1 MSENPVGFLALALP
15 VSAAAVATPALVI
28 AGNPLLIGLAAVIP
42 AASIL
47 GQNMGSRNRDRF
59 HRMAVKLIN
68 GTMKKESPYVLAE
81 RLGRTF
87 YGALAA
93 STAFLALLIAAF
105 ITNSFH
111 PLLLAAAPLSAIM
124 PLIVLFPYMS
134 SGSERKGLL
143 TVEYPFFTVMASIV
157 GYCGATLYTA
167 FQQVKKVPAVFK
179 QISKEAVEVERK
191 AVLAGIGVIK
201 GIESHAETHPH
212 EQFGRTLLTA
222 TSVWRSGGD
231 VIATLEELAGES
243 VKWLV
248 ERFERFA
255 QSVATASEVMFTV
268 LILTPM
274 GVALTAI
281 PGLQQSTTSTMAIM
295 ILLPLLGIAIC
306 FAVYSSMP
314 KIPNAFTINMGRMA
328 LTLSV
333 SIASAAAAYFLIQ
346 ALGIDMPFVVIASI
360 IAAVFGAVMH
370 LTVKLQVREVE
381 DTERE
386 LKRFLR
392 VAVEERKVG
401 KTMFQALK
409 TAASQ
414 TYRPGMA
421 ALMKVFKTRLNM
433 GLSIYHAGASA
444 RSWLARAVFY
454 LVDTVDRF
462 GGASPELLEKV
473 INLLTSYT
481 LSRESVKSKTRLFL
495 FITYSTPFIMAL
507 MLGMVYPLIS
517 GTAFEGFNQQ
527 NLDLGQ
533 ASDLFTPNPEAGKA
547 MIDQGMTMMLVA
559 SLIQVFTI
567 SYAMDMHPW
576 GMKRLAI
583 AAVLYIPA
591 YYLTPYMGE
600 LFKTA
605 FFSGAR

>member
-1 MSENPVGFLALALP
+1 
-15 VSAAAVATPALVI
+15 
-28 AGNPLLIGLAAVIP
+28 
-42 AASIL
+42 
-47 GQNMGSRNRDRF
+47 
-59 HRMAVKLIN
+59 
-68 GTMKKESPYVLAE
+68 
-81 RLGRTF
+81 
-87 YGALAA
+87 
-93 STAFLALLIAAF
+93 
-105 ITNSFH
+105 
-111 PLLLAAAPLSAIM
+111 
-124 PLIVLFPYMS
+124 
-134 SGSERKGLL
+134 
-143 TVEYPFFTVMASIV
+143 
-157 GYCGATLYTA
+157 
-167 FQQVKKVPAVFK
+167 
-179 QISKEAVEVERK
+179 
-191 AVLAGIGVIK
+191 
-201 GIESHAETHPH
+201 
-212 EQFGRTLLTA
+212 
-222 TSVWRSGGD
+222 
-231 VIATLEELAGES
+231 
-243 VKWLV
+243 
-248 ERFERFA
+248 
-255 QSVATASEVMFTV
+255 
-268 LILTPM
+268 
-274 GVALTAI
+274 
-281 PGLQQSTTSTMAIM
+281 M
-295 ILLPLLGIAIC
+295 ILLPLLGIVIC

-314 KIPNAFTINMGRMA
+314 KIPNAFTINMGRVA
-328 LTLSV
+328 LILAV

-370 LTVKLQVREVE
+370 LTVKLQVREID

-421 ALMKVFKTRLNM
+421 ALMKVFKARLNM

-473 INLLTSYT
+473 IHLLSSYT

-495 FITYSTPFIMAL
+495 FITYSTPFIMAF
-507 MLGMVYPLIS
+507 MLGMVYPLMS

-527 NLDLGQ
+527 NLNLGQ
-533 ASDLFTPNPEAGKA
+533 AGDLFTPNPEAGKA